1 MAVTLTQS
9 VHCPNN
15 TETMESLT
23 KQKLSA
29 TLSTAL

>member
-15 TETMESLT
+15 TETMESST
-23 KQKLSA
+23 KQELSA